1 MDPAL
6 ASGLLAVLR
15 GRRLMS
21 LTQVRGTR
29 DECCHEG
36 INVIVLSLAPLKEP
50 VGIVERTTL
59 SEDRGEGA
67 PASSQEFALVALSQ
81 GE

>member
-1 MDPAL
+1 MDPTL
-6 ASGLLAVLR
+6 ASGFSAVLR

-21 LTQVRGTR
+21 LTEVRGTR

-50 VGIVERTTL
+50 VGIVKRTTL
-59 SEDRGEGA
+59 GEDRGEGA
-67 PASSQEFALVALSQ
+67 PASAQELARIALPQ
-81 GE
+81 DE